1 MGILSMSWLIIT
13 PLILW
18 IGWKAYAGAKAN
30 GTWSN
35 KVFFGVLLGS
45 AVLCTLISIPIYLIP
60 PATMQAHFGI
70 TMIAFLTVVTAGVVV
85 ITIYANR
92 WWKSVLLKRSGQN
105 PSGPSGPA

>member
-18 IGWKAYAGAKAN
+18 IGWKAYAGAKAT

-35 KVFFGVLLGS
+35 KEFFGVLLGL
-45 AVLCTLISIPIYLIP
+45 AVLVALTMIPIFLIP
-60 PATMQAHFGI
+60 QATMEAHIGLAMTGI
-70 TMIAFLTVVTAGVVV
+70 LAIIAAGVVV

-92 WWKSVLLKRSGQN
+92 WRKSMLLKRSGQN

>member
-1 MGILSMSWLIIT
+1 MSWLIIT

-18 IGWKAYAGAKAN
+18 VGWKAYAGAKAT

-35 KVFFGVLLGS
+35 KVFFGVLLGI
-45 AVLCTLISIPIYLIP
+45 AMLVALIMIPIFLIP
-60 PATMQAHFGI
+60 PATMQAHVGI
-70 TMIAFLTVVTAGVVV
+70 AVIAILAVITAGVFV

-105 PSGPSGPA
+105 PSNPSGPA